1 VARGLKDKYLVDT
14 NIWLER
20 LLDQE
25 KSAEVAYFLEKTPS
39 RNISITDFSL
49 HSIGIILTKLN
60 HLETLRKFVQDLFV
74 EGEVSLI
81 HLEAEDI
88 DRLTEVIQQFKLDFD
103 DAYQYVAAEKY
114 SLTLISFD
122 IDFDRTKAGRK
133 TPREV

>member
-1 VARGLKDKYLVDT
+1 MARGLKDKYLVDT

>member
-1 VARGLKDKYLVDT
+1 MKDKYLVDT

>member
-1 VARGLKDKYLVDT
+1 
-14 NIWLER
+14 
-20 LLDQE
+20 
-25 KSAEVAYFLEKTPS
+25 
-39 RNISITDFSL
+39 
-49 HSIGIILTKLN
+49 
-60 HLETLRKFVQDLFV
+60 LRKFVQDLFV